1 MSRKSKSFH
10 PSPLPLFLE
19 IPPLPL
25 KKIKEIKNISGI
37 IIIDTANDSIENDI
51 INEYQIT

>member
-25 KKIKEIKNISGI
+25 KKIKETKNINRI

-51 INEYQIT
+51 INEYQIS